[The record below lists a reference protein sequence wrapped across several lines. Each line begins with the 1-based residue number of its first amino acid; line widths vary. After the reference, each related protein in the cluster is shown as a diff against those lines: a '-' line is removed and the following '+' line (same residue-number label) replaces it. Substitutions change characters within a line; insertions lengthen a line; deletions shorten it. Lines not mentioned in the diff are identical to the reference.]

1 MRDTEAEP
9 DEAGSGGAATFRSPP
24 APAST
29 GEMLRH
35 ARQQQRLSQLELA
48 LRVGASQRHLS
59 FLETGR
65 ASASRGMLIA
75 LADALGMSPA
85 GCNQLLLASGFAPRY
100 SHRPLGDRL
109 MAPVREA
116 LDHLLALH
124 EPLPAWVI
132 DPCWNVLQFNRGAD
146 LLLER
151 LTGVGFTARMA
162 GAGRPDEPASAAG
175 DAGEDDTGGVNILAA
190 ILHPEGL
197 RPFIENFDEVAAFLH
212 HHARAE
218 AAHTPA
224 LARLLERLAPL
235 WPPSVA
241 ARHGDRDGAPSS
253 PVLATRLRTP
263 MGPLAFFSAI
273 TTFGTPLDITVASL
287 RVEHQFA
294 ADAQTLAAMRE
305 LARQGAAQ
313 GPVRDWHAHVY
324 YDPAATRDT
333 AQRLREQLGE
343 RFDVRLGRWHD
354 VPVGPHTAA
363 MYQVV
368 FRVDQFADV
377 VPFLM
382 LERRGLSVLLHP
394 NTGAPRDD
402 HLVHASWLGEPL
414 PLKADVLPVRE
425 P

>member
-1 MRDTEAEP
+1 
-9 DEAGSGGAATFRSPP
+9 
-24 APAST
+24 
-29 GEMLRH
+29 
-35 ARQQQRLSQLELA
+35 
-48 LRVGASQRHLS
+48 
-59 FLETGR
+59 
-65 ASASRGMLIA
+65 MLIA

-146 LLLER
+146 LLMER
-151 LTGVGFTARMA
+151 LTGVGLTARMA
-162 GAGRPDEPASAAG
+162 QASGPADGTPGGDETGA
-175 DAGEDDTGGVNILAA
+175 VNILAA
-190 ILHPEGL
+190 ILHPSGL
-197 RPFIENFDEVAAFLH
+197 RPFIENFDEVASFLH

-224 LARLLERLAPL
+224 LAKLLERLAPL
-235 WPPSVA
+235 WPASVA
-241 ARHGDRDGAPSS
+241 RHDGDPAAAPSS

-263 MGPLAFFSAI
+263 FGPLAFFSAI

-294 ADAQTLAAMRE
+294 ADGETLAAMRE
-305 LARQGAAQ
+305 LARQSAAQ
-313 GPVRDWHAHVY
+313 GPIRDWHAHVY
-324 YDPAATRDT
+324 YDPQATRVS
-333 AQRLREQLGE
+333 AQRLRDLLAE
-343 RFDVRLGRWHD
+343 RFDVQLGRWHD
-354 VPVGPHTAA
+354 LPVGPHTAA
-363 MYQVV
+363 MYQVA
-368 FRVDQFADV
+368 FRADQFAEV

-382 LERRGLSVLLHP
+382 LERRGLSVLVHP

-402 HLVHASWLGEPL
+402 HLLHASWLGEPL
-414 PLKADVLPVRE
+414 SLKGEVLPVCE

>member
-1 MRDTEAEP
+1 MRDTDTQP
-9 DEAGSGGAATFRSPP
+9 DEVGISGESTARS
-24 APAST
+24 ARAST

-35 ARQQQRLSQLELA
+35 ARQQQRISQLELA

-65 ASASRGMLIA
+65 STASRGMLIA

-151 LTGVGFTARMA
+151 LTGVGLTARMA
-162 GAGRPDEPASAAG
+162 QAGRSADSGPGGG
-175 DAGEDDTGGVNILAA
+175 DSGPVNILGA
-190 ILHPEGL
+190 ILHPSGL
-197 RPFIENFDEVAAFLH
+197 RPFIENFDEVATFLH

-218 AAHTPA
+218 ATHTPA
-224 LARLLERLAPL
+224 LATLLDQLAPL
-235 WPPSVA
+235 WPESVTS
-241 ARHGDRDGAPSS
+241 RDGGGPPAGPSS
-253 PVLATRLRTP
+253 PVLSTRLRTP
-263 MGPLAFFSAI
+263 FGPLAFFSAI

-294 ADAQTLAAMRE
+294 ADAETLETMRE

-313 GPVRDWHAHVY
+313 GPIRDWHAHVY
-324 YDPAATRDT
+324 YDPQATRGY
-333 AQRLREQLGE
+333 AQRLRDLLGE

-354 VPVGPHTAA
+354 VPVGPHTAG

-368 FRVDQFADV
+368 FRADQFGEV

-382 LERRGLSVLLHP
+382 LERRGLSVLVHP

-414 PLKADVLPVRE
+414 ALRGDVLPIRE

>member
-1 MRDTEAEP
+1 MAGPQAPPDAASSPRKTDTDLATA
-9 DEAGSGGAATFRSPP
+9 AGTSGDL
-24 APAST
+24 
-29 GEMLRH
+29 LRR
-35 ARQQQRLSQLELA
+35 ARQQQRISQLELA

-100 SHRPLGDRL
+100 SQRPLADGV

-124 EPLPAWVI
+124 EPLPAWVL
-132 DPCWNVLQFNRGAD
+132 DPCWNILQFNRGAD
-146 LLLER
+146 LLMAS
-151 LTGVGFTARMA
+151 LTGTGL
-162 GAGRPDEPASAAG
+162 AGRAAAG
-175 DAGEDDTGGVNILAA
+175 GGTGEDGGPINVLEA
-190 ILHPEGL
+190 ILHPGGL
-197 RPFIENFDEVAAFLH
+197 RSAIENFDEVATHLH
-212 HHARAE
+212 HHARAG
-218 AAHTPA
+218 AVHTPA
-224 LARLLERLAPL
+224 LAALMERLAPL
-235 WPPSVA
+235 WPESVTRPGGEGA
-241 ARHGDRDGAPSS
+241 AAPVS
-253 PVLATRLRTP
+253 PVLSTRLRTP
-263 MGPLAFFSAI
+263 MGPLSFFSTF

-305 LARQGAAQ
+305 LARSASAQ
-313 GPVRDWHAHVY
+313 GPVRDYHAHVY
-324 YDPAATRDT
+324 YDPATTRGA
-333 AQRLREQLGE
+333 AQALRDRIGE
-343 RFDVRLGRWHD
+343 RFDARLGRWHD

-363 MYQVV
+363 MYQVA
-368 FRVDQFADV
+368 FPVDQFAGI

-382 LERRGLSVLLHP
+382 LERRGLSVLVHP

-402 HLVHASWLGEPL
+402 HLVHAIWLGEPL
-414 PLKADVLPVRE
+414 ALKGEVLPVSE